1 MAGHHLMKGTI
12 MKDTITLTQYV
23 TFLKETLTKLDEVAK
38 DSPDIELKDYT
49 PQIAI
54 YPNSREDALDLLYL
68 AEIEPTIYKD
78 VVQGKF
84 NTVNVIAYVFY
95 DEEIA

>member
-1 MAGHHLMKGTI
+1 
-12 MKDTITLTQYV
+12 MKDTITLAQYV
-23 TFLKETLTKLDEVAK
+23 SFFKETLAKLDKVAQ
-38 DSPDIELKDYT
+38 DSPDIELKDCT

-84 NTVNVIAYVFY
+84 NIVNGITYVFY
-95 DEEIA
+95 DEKTMGENK

>member
-1 MAGHHLMKGTI
+1 
-12 MKDTITLTQYV
+12 MKDTITLAQYV
-23 TFLKETLTKLDEVAK
+23 SFLKETLTKLDEIAE

-54 YPNSREDALDLLYL
+54 YPNSRDGALDLLYL
-68 AEIEPTIYKD
+68 AGIDPTIHKN

-84 NTVNVIAYVFY
+84 NIVNGITYVFY
-95 DEEIA
+95 DEKTMGENK

>member
-1 MAGHHLMKGTI
+1 ME
-12 MKDTITLTQYV
+12 DTITLAQYV
-23 TFLKETLTKLDEVAK
+23 TFLKETLTKLDEVAE
-38 DSPDIELKDYT
+38 DSPDIGLKDYT
-49 PQIAI
+49 PQIEI

-84 NTVNVIAYVFY
+84 NTVNGIAYVFY

>member
-1 MAGHHLMKGTI
+1 ME
-12 MKDTITLTQYV
+12 DTITLAQYV
-23 TFLKETLTKLDEVAK
+23 RFLKETLTKLDKVAK

-68 AEIEPTIYKD
+68 AGIEPTIYKS
-78 VVQGKF
+78 VVRGP
-84 NTVNVIAYVFY
+84 VNGIAYVHY
-95 DEEIA
+95 DEEIVGEDK

>member
-1 MAGHHLMKGTI
+1 
-12 MKDTITLTQYV
+12 MKDTITLAQYV
-23 TFLKETLTKLDEVAK
+23 SFLKETLAKLDKVAQ

-68 AEIEPTIYKD
+68 AGIEPTIYKN

-84 NTVNVIAYVFY
+84 NIANGLVYVHY
-95 DEEIA
+95 DEEIAGEDK

>member
-1 MAGHHLMKGTI
+1 

-23 TFLKETLTKLDEVAK
+23 TFLKETLTKLDKVAE
-38 DSPDIELKDYT
+38 DSPDIGLKDYT

-84 NTVNVIAYVFY
+84 NTVNGIAYVFY

>member
-1 MAGHHLMKGTI
+1 ME
-12 MKDTITLTQYV
+12 DTITIAQYV
-23 TFLKETLTKLDEVAK
+23 SFLKETLTQLEEVAE
-38 DSPDIELKDYT
+38 DSPDIELKDCT

-68 AEIEPTIYKD
+68 AGIEPVIYKN

-84 NTVNVIAYVFY
+84 NIVNGITYVFY
-95 DEEIA
+95 DEETMEENK

>member
-1 MAGHHLMKGTI
+1 

-23 TFLKETLTKLDEVAK
+23 RFFKETLTKLDKVAE

-49 PQIAI
+49 PQIVI

-68 AEIEPTIYKD
+68 AGIEPTIHKSI
-78 VVQGKF
+78 VRGQF
-84 NTVNVIAYVFY
+84 NIVNGIAYVYY
-95 DEEIA
+95 DEEIDGEDK

>member
-1 MAGHHLMKGTI
+1 ME
-12 MKDTITLTQYV
+12 DTITLAQYV
-23 TFLKETLTKLDEVAK
+23 TFLKDTLTKLDEVAE

-54 YPNSREDALDLLYL
+54 YPNSREAALDLLYL

-84 NTVNVIAYVFY
+84 NTVNGIAYVFY
-95 DEEIA
+95 AEEIA

>member
-1 MAGHHLMKGTI
+1 
-12 MKDTITLTQYV
+12 MKDTITLAQYV
-23 TFLKETLTKLDEVAK
+23 SFLKETLTKLDKVAQ
-38 DSPDIELKDYT
+38 DSPDIELKDCT

-84 NTVNVIAYVFY
+84 NIVNGITYVFY
-95 DEEIA
+95 DEKTMGENK

>member
-1 MAGHHLMKGTI
+1 ME
-12 MKDTITLTQYV
+12 DTITLTQYV
-23 TFLKETLTKLDEVAK
+23 TFLKETLTKLDEVAE

-78 VVQGKF
+78 VVQGKV
-84 NTVNVIAYVFY
+84 NTVNGIAYVFY

>member
-1 MAGHHLMKGTI
+1 ME
-12 MKDTITLTQYV
+12 DTITLAQYV

-78 VVQGKF
+78 VVQGNV
-84 NTVNVIAYVFY
+84 NTVNGIAYVFY

>member
-1 MAGHHLMKGTI
+1 ME
-12 MKDTITLTQYV
+12 DTITLAQYV
-23 TFLKETLTKLDEVAK
+23 TSLKEILTKLDEVAE

-49 PQIAI
+49 PQITI

-84 NTVNVIAYVFY
+84 NTVNGIAYVFY

>member
-1 MAGHHLMKGTI
+1 ME
-12 MKDTITLTQYV
+12 DTITLAQYV
-23 TFLKETLTKLDEVAK
+23 TFLKETLTKLDEVAE

-49 PQIAI
+49 SQIAI

-68 AEIEPTIYKD
+68 AGIKTTIHKN

-84 NTVNVIAYVFY
+84 NTVNGIAYVHY

>member
-1 MAGHHLMKGTI
+1 ME
-12 MKDTITLTQYV
+12 DTITLAQYV
-23 TFLKETLTKLDEVAK
+23 TFLKETLTKLDEAAE
-38 DSPDIELKDYT
+38 DSPDIEVKGYT
-49 PQIAI
+49 PQIVI

-84 NTVNVIAYVFY
+84 NTVNGIAYVFY

>member
-1 MAGHHLMKGTI
+1 ME
-12 MKDTITLTQYV
+12 DTITLAQYV
-23 TFLKETLTKLDEVAK
+23 TFLKETLTKLDEVTE
-38 DSPDIELKDYT
+38 DSPDIELKDST

-84 NTVNVIAYVFY
+84 NTVNGIAYVFY

>member
-1 MAGHHLMKGTI
+1 ME
-12 MKDTITLTQYV
+12 DTITLDQYV
-23 TFLKETLTKLDEVAK
+23 TFLKETLTKLDEVAE

-84 NTVNVIAYVFY
+84 NTVNGIAYVFY
-95 DEEIA
+95 NEEIA

>member
-1 MAGHHLMKGTI
+1 MEG
-12 MKDTITLTQYV
+12 TITLAQYV
-23 TFLKETLTKLDEVAK
+23 GFLKETLTKLDEVAE

-68 AEIEPTIYKD
+68 AGIKPTIHKN

-84 NTVNVIAYVFY
+84 NTVNGIAYVHY

>member
-1 MAGHHLMKGTI
+1 ME
-12 MKDTITLTQYV
+12 DTITLAQYV
-23 TFLKETLTKLDEVAK
+23 TFLKETLTKLDKVAE
-38 DSPDIELKDYT
+38 DSPDIELKDCT

-68 AEIEPTIYKD
+68 AEIETTIHKSI
-78 VVQGKF
+78 VRGQF
-84 NTVNVIAYVFY
+84 NTVNGIVYVHY

>member
-1 MAGHHLMKGTI
+1 ME
-12 MKDTITLTQYV
+12 DTITLAQYV
-23 TFLKETLTKLDEVAK
+23 TFLKETLTKLDEVAE

-49 PQIAI
+49 SQIEI

-68 AEIEPTIYKD
+68 AGIEPTNRKN

-84 NTVNVIAYVFY
+84 NTVNGIAYVHY

>member
-1 MAGHHLMKGTI
+1 ME
-12 MKDTITLTQYV
+12 DTITIAQYV
-23 TFLKETLTKLDEVAK
+23 TFLKETLTQLDEVAK
-38 DSPDIELKDYT
+38 VSPDIELKDYT

-54 YPNSREDALDLLYL
+54 YPNSREGALDLLYL
-68 AEIEPTIYKD
+68 AEIEPTFYKD

-84 NTVNVIAYVFY
+84 NTVNGTAYVFY

>member
-1 MAGHHLMKGTI
+1 MKN
-12 MKDTITLTQYV
+12 TITIAQYV
-23 TFLKETLTKLDEVAK
+23 KFLKETLDQLGEVAE

-68 AEIEPTIYKD
+68 AGIEPTIYKNI
-78 VVQGKF
+78 VRGKF
-84 NTVNVIAYVFY
+84 KTGNGIAYVFY
-95 DEEIA
+95 DEKTKGEDK

>member
-1 MAGHHLMKGTI
+1 

-23 TFLKETLTKLDEVAK
+23 TFLKETLTKLDEVAE

-68 AEIEPTIYKD
+68 AEIEPTIHKD
-78 VVQGKF
+78 VVQGKV
-84 NTVNVIAYVFY
+84 NTVNGIAYVFY

>member
-1 MAGHHLMKGTI
+1 
-12 MKDTITLTQYV
+12 MKDTITLAQYV
-23 TFLKETLTKLDEVAK
+23 RFLNETLIQLDKVAE
-38 DSPDIELKDYT
+38 DSPNIELKDYT

-68 AEIEPTIYKD
+68 AEIEPTIYKA

-84 NTVNVIAYVFY
+84 NTVNGIAYVFY

>member
-1 MAGHHLMKGTI
+1 

-23 TFLKETLTKLDEVAK
+23 TFLKETLTKLDEVAE

-84 NTVNVIAYVFY
+84 NTVNEIAYVIY

>member
-1 MAGHHLMKGTI
+1 ME
-12 MKDTITLTQYV
+12 DTITLAQYV
-23 TFLKETLTKLDEVAK
+23 TFLKEALTQLDEVAK

-54 YPNSREDALDLLYL
+54 YPNSREAALDLLYL

-84 NTVNVIAYVFY
+84 NIVNGIAYVIY
-95 DEEIA
+95 DEKTMGEDK